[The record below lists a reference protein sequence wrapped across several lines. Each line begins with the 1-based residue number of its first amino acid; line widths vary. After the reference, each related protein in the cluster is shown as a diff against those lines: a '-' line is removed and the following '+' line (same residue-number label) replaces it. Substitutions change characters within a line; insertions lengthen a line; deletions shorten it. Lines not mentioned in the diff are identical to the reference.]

1 VEEAEASDDT
11 DGVEVEVD
19 VDGDLPCVAEE
30 VVVVVVASC
39 NHREVEVVAGTNPW
53 KKEKEGFCEQFVL
66 WNVIRL
72 RLVSI

>member
-39 NHREVEVVAGTNPW
+39 NHREVEVVAGMNPW
-53 KKEKEGFCEQFVL
+53 KREKRVL
-66 WNVIRL
+66 VNNL
-72 RLVSI
+72 CYGM